1 MSSSGKMR
9 LDKMLVA
16 RGLAPSRTRAGQ
28 LIEQR
33 QVSVDGVPAQK
44 ASAMVGH
51 TQRLQVHTQDTWVS
65 RAAHKL
71 SGALAASPQITV
83 TERRC
88 LDAGASTGGFTQVL
102 LAAGARHVVAVDVGH
117 GQMHPQISA
126 DPRVENHE
134 GLNLR
139 HVKPGDL
146 GEPFDLIVAD
156 LSFISLRLVLPALA
170 TQVLPGGDLLLMVK
184 PQFEIG
190 RDRLGRTGV
199 VSSPGLRREAV
210 EGVIEAAADQR
221 LSLLDVHRSALE
233 GQDGNVEFFLH
244 LRREETAP
252 RTPAEAAERINDRL
266 GQVEFG

>member
-1 MSSSGKMR
+1 MSPSGKMR
-9 LDKMLVA
+9 LDKVLVA

-28 LIEQR
+28 LIQQG
-33 QVSVDGVPAQK
+33 QVSIDGVHAQK
-44 ASAMVGH
+44 ASALVSD
-51 TQRLQVHTQDTWVS
+51 TQRLEVHTQDTWVS

-71 SGALAASPQITV
+71 SGALAASPQVTV
-83 TERRC
+83 AGRRC

-102 LAAGARHVVAVDVGH
+102 LAAGAAHVVAVDVGH
-117 GQMHPQISA
+117 GQMHPDISA

-139 HVKPGDL
+139 HMHRGDL

-170 TQVLPGGDLLLMVK
+170 AQALPGGDLLLMVK

-199 VSSPGLRREAV
+199 VSSPNLRREAV
-210 EGVIEAAADQR
+210 EGVIEAAAAHG
-221 LSLLDVHRSALE
+221 LSLRDVHRSTLE
-233 GQDGNVEFFLH
+233 GQDGNAEFFLQ
-244 LRREETAP
+244 LRREDTAP
-252 RTPAEAAERINDRL
+252 CTPAEAAERINDRL
-266 GQVEFG
+266 GKVEFD